1 MKKNFR
7 VHNQLFYS
15 IFRGLADMNGD
26 GQMDLNEFSVACK
39 LITNQLKGFPLPQT
53 LPPQM
58 KAMGAQAGGA
68 AVPGMP
74 PMAAAPMPGM
84 QPGAMPGMLR
94 VTD

>member
-1 MKKNFR
+1 
-7 VHNQLFYS
+7 
-15 IFRGLADMNGD
+15 MNGD

-53 LPPQM
+53 LPPQT
-58 KAMGAQAGGA
+58 KASAMGAPAGGA

-74 PMAAAPMPGM
+74 PLAAAPMTGM
-84 QPGAMPGMLR
+84 QPGAMPGMLQ